1 MKRFVRVLVLLIAL
15 AITSVGLFACDK
27 TAEFTVT
34 FDSQG
39 GSEVASQKVKD
50 GKVAVKPKNPTKEGF
65 EFGYWYLV
73 EGSEYDFQTPV
84 TSNITLKALWDGGEY
99 TVTFDTDGGSSIAPV
114 VVAAN
119 G

>member
-27 TAEFTVT
+27 TAEFTVI

-50 GKVAVKPKNPTKEGF
+50 GKVV
-65 EFGYWYLV
+65 
-73 EGSEYDFQTPV
+73 
-84 TSNITLKALWDGGEY
+84 
-99 TVTFDTDGGSSIAPV
+99 
-114 VVAAN
+114 
-119 G
+119 